1 MFSTVVFAV
10 SLFGLLALFGFKTLE
25 LRRNTKTPLT
35 ALRRVADPILTEGLV
50 YCRVRFRTVLSA
62 GLHVSALWLRTSVRK
77 SEVAFYA
84 SVHGITARLNRYL
97 RTRRLHIRHGS
108 GVSTH
113 LKTVLE
119 KADKDKEQPDSLGS
133 L

>member
-10 SLFGLLALFGFKTLE
+10 SLLGLLALFGFKTLE

-50 YCRVRFRTVLSA
+50 YCRVRLRTIMSV

-77 SEVAFYA
+77 SEIAFYA

-97 RTRRLHIRHGS
+97 RTRRLHIRRGS
-108 GVSTH
+108 EVSAH
-113 LKTVLE
+113 LKTVLG
-119 KADKDKEQPDSLGS
+119 KADKNKEESDSF
-133 L
+133 